1 MAWGRLWGR
10 FHLALQRDHLSCV
23 RQLQVEAAHSCILA
37 WYICSPNLAVNASF
51 FPVSLTQRPPTA
63 QCWYR
68 AKNELLPPRNEYH
81 CITRLSFL
89 NIPPPL
95 VSYAMQI
102 TFAHLRRELRRM
114 TEGNNGNLNV
124 AVAVAVRIRN
134 ALTAIEAREADG

>member
-1 MAWGRLWGR
+1 MAWGRLRGR

-23 RQLQVEAAHSCILA
+23 HQLQVEARVKPLKCTSHSCILA

-63 QCWYR
+63 KCWYR

-81 CITRLSFL
+81 CITRLSL
-89 NIPPPL
+89 LPQYSPPL

-102 TFAHLRRELRRM
+102 TFAHLRREQDDGRKQRQPQRRC
-114 TEGNNGNLNV
+114 
-124 AVAVAVRIRN
+124 RCR
-134 ALTAIEAREADG
+134 RRPH